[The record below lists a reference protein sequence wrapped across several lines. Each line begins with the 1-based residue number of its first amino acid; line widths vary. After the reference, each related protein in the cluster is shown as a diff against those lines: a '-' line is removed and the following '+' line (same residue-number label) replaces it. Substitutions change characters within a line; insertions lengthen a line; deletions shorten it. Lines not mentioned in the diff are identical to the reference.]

1 MVAEVIVDIAHSE
14 VDKIFD
20 YACGDDITAGMR
32 VAVPFGR
39 SAATGFVVRVK
50 ERSDYP
56 AEKLKSVFR
65 AEEDFPAITE
75 ECLKLAKKRSP
86 IVTAVR
92 SRSLSVSFCLRKC
105 GRVRSEK
112 YF

>member
-50 ERSDYP
+50 ER
-56 AEKLKSVFR
+56 KIGR
-65 AEEDFPAITE
+65 AH
-75 ECLKLAKKRSP
+75 
-86 IVTAVR
+86 V
-92 SRSLSVSFCLRKC
+92 
-105 GRVRSEK
+105 
-112 YF
+112 